1 MQTTNRPSI
10 LEFCYNLRREY
21 ENIQIK
27 SKLLAQVDVFNIIFR
42 KNEQGCTDFISLLK
56 SALDFLQYM

>member
-1 MQTTNRPSI
+1 MHTTYRPSI

-27 SKLLAQVDVFNIIFR
+27 SKLLAKVFNIIFR
-42 KNEQGCTDFISLLK
+42 KNEHSDLLILL
-56 SALDFLQYM
+56 AC